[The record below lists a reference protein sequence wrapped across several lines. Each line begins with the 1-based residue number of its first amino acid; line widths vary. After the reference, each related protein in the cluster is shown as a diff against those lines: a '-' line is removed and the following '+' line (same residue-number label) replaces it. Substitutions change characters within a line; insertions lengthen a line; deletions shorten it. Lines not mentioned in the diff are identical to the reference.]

1 MKYLFLALLFSFSIA
16 AESTLG
22 TFKLE
27 VYSTDLSIE
36 NSCLVIG
43 KNLHTNM
50 LVAIVEDRMD
60 CFYTRK
66 ALRENIITI
75 YEKSL
80 IPLMDSQLK
89 EDLLSQ
95 NSQIVLM
102 ESNEE

>member
-1 MKYLFLALLFSFSIA
+1 MKSLTLALIFSFSIA
-16 AESTLG
+16 AESKLES
-22 TFKLE
+22 FKLE
-27 VYSTDLSIE
+27 VYQTDLSIY

-43 KNLHTNM
+43 KNLNTNM
-50 LVAIVEDRMD
+50 MVAIVEDRMD

-80 IPLMDSQLK
+80 APLSESTLK

-95 NSQIVLM
+95 NSQIILM
-102 ESNEE
+102 ESTEE